1 MFLIVFKLRI
11 SLDSTWLRRRWF
23 DFRQGHSIYL
33 IFAMAFAN
41 FVLIFYRLLIE
52 KVEILGNIFS
62 SLWIFIFVFLM
73 IYIPVA
79 LLIGYWHRKTQ
90 MRVEQEQSM
99 RQNPMLARNFRMLI
113 DILENKATKEEIE
126 DFRNLL
132 KSIEKGSGLG
142 FHS

>member
-52 KVEILGNIFS
+52 NVEILGNIFS

-99 RQNPMLARNFRMLI
+99 RQNPMMARNFRMLV

>member
-11 SLDSTWLRRRWF
+11 SLNSFWIRRRWF

-62 SLWIFIFVFLM
+62 SLWMFIVAFLLV
-73 IYIPVA
+73 YIPVA

-90 MRVEQEQSM
+90 IRVEQEQSM
-99 RQNPMLARNFRMLI
+99 RQNPMMARNFRMLV

-132 KSIEKGSGLG
+132 KSIEKDSGLG
-142 FHS
+142 FHR

>member
-1 MFLIVFKLRI
+1 MESVWI
-11 SLDSTWLRRRWF
+11 RRRWF

-52 KVEILGNIFS
+52 RVEILGEFFPN
-62 SLWIFIFVFLM
+62 LWTFIFAFLM
-73 IYIPVA
+73 LYIPVA

-90 MRVEQEQSM
+90 MRVEAEQSM
-99 RQNPMLARNFRMLI
+99 RQNPLLARNFRMII

-142 FHS
+142 FRK

>member
-1 MFLIVFKLRI
+1 MESVWI
-11 SLDSTWLRRRWF
+11 RRRWF

-52 KVEILGNIFS
+52 QVEILGNIFS
-62 SLWIFIFVFLM
+62 SLWLFIVAFLLF
-73 IYIPVA
+73 YIPVA

-90 MRVEQEQSM
+90 MRVEAEQSM
-99 RQNPMLARNFRMLI
+99 RQNPMMARNFRMLI

-142 FHS
+142 FRK